1 MTQSIQLE
9 HIIQTKELFLKKKKK
24 IQINL
29 EENYMTEFFR
39 ALEKNNNP
47 EMSERVTESMRKHA
61 IHDSRVSRGG
71 MHPTRGRR
79 AEYVVPVL
87 SARFSSS
94 LEGRCRADTLFA
106 SPGLRK

>member
-1 MTQSIQLE
+1 
-9 HIIQTKELFLKKKKK
+9 
-24 IQINL
+24 
-29 EENYMTEFFR
+29 MTEFFR